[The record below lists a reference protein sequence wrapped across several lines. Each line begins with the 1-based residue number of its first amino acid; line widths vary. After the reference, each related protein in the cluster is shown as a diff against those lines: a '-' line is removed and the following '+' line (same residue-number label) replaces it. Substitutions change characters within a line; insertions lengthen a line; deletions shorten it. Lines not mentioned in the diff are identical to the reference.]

1 MAENQYVEEIKQNN
15 QKTYEHKKE
24 NKLYI
29 QFIKKHEV
37 IINWAVFMDNYANKL
52 FLLTYKLYKR
62 IIIEC
67 VHTL

>member
-1 MAENQYVEEIKQNN
+1 MAENQYVEAVKQNN

-29 QFIKKHEV
+29 KFIKNHEV
-37 IINWAVFMDNYANKL
+37 IINWAVFIDNYANKL